1 MKLLTIILASLVSYV
16 NPFIGTG
23 YHGHTFPGAAWPF
36 GMVQLS
42 PDTRA
47 ANWHGT
53 SGYHYSDSVILGFSH
68 THLSGT
74 GISDWCDIRLMPIR
88 NYPMPAEGDSTFRL
102 DEARYRSSFSH
113 DSEMASPGWY
123 HVLLK
128 DHMVSVDLT
137 VGRRTGQHRYTYY
150 TGLRSKGDPQ
160 VLIDLQPRDKLLDG
174 NIIVDPKD
182 PSVVYGFRR
191 SSSWSKDQMVY
202 FYIQFSSPVSSF
214 AIGDG
219 CAILN
224 FAYVGTDV
232 LEASVSISS
241 TSADGAR
248 LNMITDEPMDFD
260 TRRLLAAQEWESYL
274 STMKCPFKDEDRR
287 KIFYTALYHTAIHP
301 TLYSDADG
309 SYRGMDRKVHKTD
322 GFDRYTVFSLWDTF
336 RGLHPLLCKVA
347 PELTAEFIKTF
358 LTVYNEAGKLPV
370 WELSGYETNCMIG
383 YHSAPVI
390 AEALLQGITDFDVKA
405 ALQALVRSSN
415 DPEYGLAEFR
425 RNGVVQGNEI
435 GESVSRTLEFAYDD
449 WCVAQVAKYLAEHAA
464 DDAELEAYMSIYE
477 KYMETCQNW
486 RNIFDPSV
494 GFVRPRI
501 NGRWLTPFD
510 PREINNH
517 FSEGNAWQYSFLVP
531 HDVAGLMRAMGGP
544 TAFCEKLDTLF
555 DGPSETT
562 GRKLNDVT
570 GLIGQ
575 YAHGNEPSHHVPYL
589 YALAGK
595 PEKTEAR
602 VKRIMETMYSNAP
615 DGLCGNDDCGQMSAW
630 YILSAVGEYPVCPGA
645 PLGSVTCVPKTIIV
659 NPVFEMESDVV
670 KDKMEVGIGNI
681 DTGCVAWYRIGGTG
695 EFKRYSKPFT
705 IHGACRLECY
715 SQHRDGRKSFVT
727 VCNVS
732 KAD

>member
-260 TRRLLAAQEWESYL
+260 THRLLAAQEWESYL
-274 STMKCPFKDEDRR
+274 STTPPC
-287 KIFYTALYHTAIHP
+287 TATP
-301 TLYSDADG
+301 T
-309 SYRGMDRKVHKTD
+309 V
-322 GFDRYTVFSLWDTF
+322 
-336 RGLHPLLCKVA
+336 P
-347 PELTAEFIKTF
+347 
-358 LTVYNEAGKLPV
+358 
-370 WELSGYETNCMIG
+370 
-383 YHSAPVI
+383 I
-390 AEALLQGITDFDVKA
+390 AEWTGRSIRPTDSTATPFSPSGIRSA
-405 ALQALVRSSN
+405 GSIRCSARSLRSSRPN
-415 DPEYGLAEFR
+415 SLSLSSPFTTRRANSRYG
-425 RNGVVQGNEI
+425 
-435 GESVSRTLEFAYDD
+435 
-449 WCVAQVAKYLAEHAA
+449 
-464 DDAELEAYMSIYE
+464 
-477 KYMETCQNW
+477 
-486 RNIFDPSV
+486 
-494 GFVRPRI
+494 
-501 NGRWLTPFD
+501 
-510 PREINNH
+510 
-517 FSEGNAWQYSFLVP
+517 SFP
-531 HDVAGLMRAMGGP
+531 ATRP
-544 TAFCEKLDTLF
+544 TA
-555 DGPSETT
+555 
-562 GRKLNDVT
+562 
-570 GLIGQ
+570 
-575 YAHGNEPSHHVPYL
+575 
-589 YALAGK
+589 
-595 PEKTEAR
+595 
-602 VKRIMETMYSNAP
+602 
-615 DGLCGNDDCGQMSAW
+615 
-630 YILSAVGEYPVCPGA
+630 
-645 PLGSVTCVPKTIIV
+645 
-659 NPVFEMESDVV
+659 
-670 KDKMEVGIGNI
+670 
-681 DTGCVAWYRIGGTG
+681 
-695 EFKRYSKPFT
+695 
-705 IHGACRLECY
+705 
-715 SQHRDGRKSFVT
+715 
-727 VCNVS
+727 
-732 KAD
+732 